1 MRVDTPG
8 GTLHRLQGD
17 TLRLDDGR
25 ADIRGRAVVDA
36 WGQELGS
43 VGDLLVDDRDR
54 KVRFLDVDNAESRF
68 LLPVEAVIRVS
79 GDRVY
84 VNQTR
89 DRVLAAPPYD
99 PASAEETFL
108 DGLYG
113 FYGYGVP
120 FWDADYDYPR
130 YPYL

>member
-1 MRVDTPG
+1 MRVNTPG
-8 GTLHRLQGD
+8 GALRRLQGGG
-17 TLRLDDGR
+17 LRLEDRR

-36 WGQELGS
+36 WGEELGS

-54 KVRFLDVDNAESRF
+54 KVRFLDVGAPGSRF

-79 GDRVY
+79 RDRVY

-89 DRVLAAPPYD
+89 ERVVAAPPYD
-99 PASAEETFL
+99 PESAGERFL
-108 DGLYG
+108 SGLYG

-120 FWDADYDYPR
+120 FWNPGYRYPR